1 MAAVVGPDNRINLK
15 KITIG
20 RDFGNALE
28 VLQGID
34 PTDRVVINPPDALE
48 QNELVNLAVQDAD
61 APGAANPKAPV
72 PVKP

>member
-1 MAAVVGPDNRINLK
+1 MAAVVGTDNRINLK

-28 VLQGID
+28 ILDGVT

-48 QNELVNLAVQDAD
+48 QGEEVNIAAQND
-61 APGAANPKAPV
+61 APASGKANATPTKQ
-72 PVKP
+72 